1 MSGIV
6 RLAASIVILL
16 VAGLAT
22 ALVFDVIPPDVFGDA
37 LKKLLLTVVIAGLTI
52 GALAFVARV
61 GK

>member
-37 LKKLLLTVVIAGLTI
+37 LKKLAEAHRKRFYTP
-52 GALAFVARV
+52 

>member
-1 MSGIV
+1 MSGVV

-22 ALVFDVIPPDVFGDA
+22 ALVFDIIPPDVFSDA

>member
-6 RLAASIVILL
+6 RLSASIVILL

-22 ALVFDVIPPDVFGDA
+22 ALVFDLIPPDVFSDA

>member
-1 MSGIV
+1 MTGVV

-22 ALVFDVIPPDVFGDA
+22 ALVFDLISPDVFGDA